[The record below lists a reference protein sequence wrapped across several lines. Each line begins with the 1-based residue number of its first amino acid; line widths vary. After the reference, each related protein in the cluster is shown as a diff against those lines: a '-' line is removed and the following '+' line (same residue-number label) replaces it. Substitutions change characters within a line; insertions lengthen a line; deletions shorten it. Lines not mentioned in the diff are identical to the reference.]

1 MVGLWSFWRAQRVQW
16 RDPANLRAWQG
27 QRLGALVRHAYATV
41 PFYRRLYDRERVDP
55 AAIRSLGDLARLPV
69 ITKAQLQAEHED
81 DLLSRSRTKAA
92 LVTALTS
99 GSSGRPFRTYRDLG
113 LERWRAGYLLRALA
127 TAGYRLGDH
136 LLIVVERPERP
147 GIGWTRWRKLTFHD
161 RPD

>member
-69 ITKAQLQAEHED
+69 ITKAQLQAENED

-92 LVTALTS
+92 LVTAMTRAARAGCRSAPTATLPWS
-99 GSSGRPFRTYRDLG
+99 AGAPAISYG
-113 LERWRAGYLLRALA
+113 RWRRRATGWA
-127 TAGYRLGDH
+127 T
-136 LLIVVERPERP
+136 IS
-147 GIGWTRWRKLTFHD
+147 
-161 RPD
+161 